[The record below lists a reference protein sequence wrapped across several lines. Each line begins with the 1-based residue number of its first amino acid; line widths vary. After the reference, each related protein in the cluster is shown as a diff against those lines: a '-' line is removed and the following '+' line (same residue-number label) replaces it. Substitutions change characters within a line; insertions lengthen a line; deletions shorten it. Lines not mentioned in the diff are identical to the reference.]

1 MIIGVFWKSSFPLQ
15 VWLLALLTP
24 APSGLSKIFRELTV
38 LSIGLASDT
47 SWFYKIPLPAIGRVL
62 STWKLGTEKKKT
74 TWEEREIK
82 PKMYVGRYGMIIAG
96 YIYSHKARSISQDS
110 PYSWDKF
117 LTPCRRNGGV
127 RRNHLWDPL
136 SLGPNKRYSRVVNGC
151 FQLNTIDQS

>member
-1 MIIGVFWKSSFPLQ
+1 M
-15 VWLLALLTP
+15 
-24 APSGLSKIFRELTV
+24 R
-38 LSIGLASDT
+38 
-47 SWFYKIPLPAIGRVL
+47 R
-62 STWKLGTEKKKT
+62 
-74 TWEEREIK
+74 EREIK

-96 YIYSHKARSISQDS
+96 YIYFHKVRSISQAS

-136 SLGPNKRYSRVVNGC
+136 ALGPNKRYSRVVNGC